1 MIKLHL
7 DFGTEIELAW
17 TAKANNSHL
26 QVFMFAESLH
36 LLLHCILPQCSYT
49 HFSKWAVM

>member
-26 QVFMFAESLH
+26 QVFM
-36 LLLHCILPQCSYT
+36 LLKVFVCYYTVSCLSVHTHILVSGL
-49 HFSKWAVM
+49 